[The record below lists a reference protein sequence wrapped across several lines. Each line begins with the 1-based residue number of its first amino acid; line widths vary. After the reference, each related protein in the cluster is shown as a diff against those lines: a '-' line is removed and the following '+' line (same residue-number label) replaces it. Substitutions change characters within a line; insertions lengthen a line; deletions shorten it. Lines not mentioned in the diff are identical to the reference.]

1 MPRRAATLVLACGL
15 LTAISLQ
22 AAWSQEQVVLVKSS
36 TPGQPVKLL
45 TAPHTGEAIC
55 QIEDEMPVSF
65 IKRAN
70 HGPHKYAKVQVQDGA
85 CAGEEGYVA
94 WTTLD
99 PKPE

>member
-1 MPRRAATLVLACGL
+1 MPRRAATLALLCGL
-15 LTAISLQ
+15 LTAIGSE
-22 AAWSQEQVVLVKSS
+22 AARSQEQIVLVKSS
-36 TPGQPVKLL
+36 TPGQPIKLL
-45 TAPHTGEAIC
+45 SAPHTGKAIC
-55 QIEDEMPVSF
+55 LIEDEMPVSF

-70 HGPHKYAKVQVQDGA
+70 HGPHKYAKVLVQDGE